1 MPDAIPRRLAPR
13 LLAAGMAAPLALA
26 LFAHVAGTT
35 PAPVA
40 AAPARGALVFDQYL
54 VNLGHVPATQ
64 DVIAYFDFTNRG
76 SNPVEVQS
84 LEPSCGCLRPRM
96 EKLERIGDKPAREGV
111 AEKASAGARLH
122 REKKVYE
129 PGESGFFSVRVQTA
143 NQNPGQKEYTVT
155 VKYKDPEPRETV
167 VLFRVVLPDDQVI
180 VRPLALAVYQL
191 GEANMETEPQ
201 KFEVIDRRGQHL
213 NIVKV
218 ECSNK
223 DVGVE
228 EVGNDVDEAGVW
240 HGRFQVKVPA
250 KFPPGH
256 TETIIRVHTDDPAAQ
271 YSVLRIPL
279 FLEGPSQRKNYD
291 SHVRPTGATAPQ
303 KSTAASS
310 KSMRPSR

>member
-1 MPDAIPRRLAPR
+1 MPDATPRRLAPR
-13 LLAAGMAAPLALA
+13 LLAAGMAVPLSLAL
-26 LFAHVAGTT
+26 LAHIAGPT

-40 AAPARGALVFDQYL
+40 AAPTRGALVFDQYL
-54 VNLGHVPATQ
+54 VDLGHVPATQ

-76 SNPVEVQS
+76 SNPVEIQQ
-84 LEPSCGCLRPRM
+84 LEPSCGCLRPRL
-96 EKLERIGDKPAREGV
+96 EKLERIGDKPVLQNATDKAAAGIRPARE
-111 AEKASAGARLH
+111 KR
-122 REKKVYE
+122 VYE

-143 NQNPGQKEYTVT
+143 NQSSGQKEYTVT

-167 VLFRVVLPDDQVI
+167 VIFRVVLPDDQVI

-223 DVGVE
+223 DVAVE
-228 EVGNDVDEAGVW
+228 EVGNHVDEAGVW
-240 HGRFQVKVPA
+240 HGRFQVQVPA

-256 TETIIRVHTDDPAAQ
+256 TETIIRIHTDDPAAQ

-279 FLEGPSQRKNYD
+279 FLEGPSPRKNYD
-291 SHVRPTGATAPQ
+291 SHVQPAGGTSTK
-303 KSTAASS
+303 KSKAASS
-310 KSMRPSR
+310 QRIRLPR